1 MVVGRIAVNE
11 LSNKASSLTR
21 LLNNGMMITKA
32 PVVESEN
39 HLRDYRTIGVGI
51 QGLADIL
58 AREWKSYE
66 DLDFITEVCERI
78 QYGCVRES
86 IQMAKEYSPY
96 PKFKGSRWDV
106 GDIFD
111 EYHKNSVCPDLDW
124 LEQKQLCKQYGIY
137 NSQLTSP
144 APNTSTSLF
153 MMASAGF
160 MPHYAEYFY
169 EDNKDGKTPVSS
181 MYGKDNPIFY
191 ANSIGYFKQHKLTKA
206 VGAGQ
211 KFVDTGISAEYV
223 LDRNIH
229 EVTAKDVSM
238 LVKEAWKNSTKA
250 VYYLRTIKV
259 GEQLVKT
266 DELCSSCSG

>member
-1 MVVGRIAVNE
+1 MNWARAARGKHFCPTEPFIIRSWTRFSGGGWTAAV
-11 LSNKASSLTR
+11 KTAARAASAWT
-21 LLNNGMMITKA
+21 
-32 PVVESEN
+32 
-39 HLRDYRTIGVGI
+39 
-51 QGLADIL
+51 
-58 AREWKSYE
+58 
-66 DLDFITEVCERI
+66 
-78 QYGCVRES
+78 
-86 IQMAKEYSPY
+86 
-96 PKFKGSRWDV
+96 
-106 GDIFD
+106 
-111 EYHKNSVCPDLDW
+111 YHKNSVCHDLDW
-124 LEQKQLCKQYGIY
+124 LELKQQCKQYGIY

-191 ANSIGYFKQHKLTKA
+191 ANSIGYFKQYELTKA

-229 EVTAKDVSM
+229 EITAKDVSM
-238 LVKEAWKNSTKA
+238 LVKEAWKNGNKT

-266 DELCSSCSG
+266 DEFCSSCSG